1 VATQTKRTAE
11 FTIDY
16 LRFLDEHGQPTQA
29 LPEFAEDVSFLQ
41 SLYQSMVEL
50 RTFDAKAIALQRTG
64 KMGTYASTL
73 GQEAISV
80 ALGAAMQPEDVFC
93 PYYRDYG
100 TQLAR
105 GVTMEDILRYW
116 GGDERGSDFKGC
128 VEDLPICVPIASQ
141 VLHAVGVAY
150 AFHYRQQPRVAV
162 TTIGDGGTSKG
173 DFYEALNCAGLK
185 KLPVV
190 FVINN
195 NQYAISIPISEQT
208 GCRTLAQ
215 KGIAGEVR
223 SLQVD
228 GNDIIA
234 MYDAMRTALQQ
245 ARQGAGPTL
254 IEAITY
260 RMCDHTTADDARR
273 YRSEE
278 EVAKYKKED
287 PILRLRTFLASRGQ
301 WNEAQEK
308 ALIQAAQAKVVTV
321 VENYTNTPPRHP
333 ASMFQHLYAE
343 LPAAF
348 HSQKE
353 EVIHFGGGQHH
364 G

>member
-1 VATQTKRTAE
+1 MTAKTTTVASYTVE
-11 FTIDY
+11 H
-16 LRFLDEHGQPTQA
+16 LRFLDEHGQPTQT

-50 RTFDAKAIALQRTG
+50 RTFDTKAIALQRTG

-73 GQEAISV
+73 GQEAVFV
-80 ALGAAMQPEDVFC
+80 ALGAAMAPEDVLC

-128 VEDLPICVPIASQ
+128 LEDLPICVPIASQ
-141 VLHAVGVAY
+141 LLHAVGVAY
-150 AFHYRQQPRVAV
+150 AFQYRNQARVAV
-162 TTIGDGGTSKG
+162 TTVGDGGTSKG
-173 DFYEALNCAGLK
+173 DFYEALNMAGLK
-185 KLPVV
+185 KLPMV

-195 NQYAISIPISEQT
+195 NQYAISVPLKEQT
-208 GCRTLAQ
+208 GCHTLAQ
-215 KGIAGEVR
+215 KGISGEVR
-223 SLQVD
+223 SIQVD

-234 MYDAMRTALQQ
+234 LFHAMQEAVQN
-245 ARQGAGPTL
+245 ARQGEGPTL
-254 IEAITY
+254 IEAMTY

-278 EVAKYKKED
+278 EVAKHKKED
-287 PILRLRTFLASRGQ
+287 PILRLRTFLAERNH
-301 WNEAQEK
+301 WNEERER
-308 ALIQAAQAKVVTV
+308 ALIQSAQNKVATV
-321 VENYTNTPPRHP
+321 VENYMKTPTRPA
-333 ASMFQHLYAE
+333 ASMFNHLYAT
-343 LPAAF
+343 LPLALHA
-348 HSQKE
+348 QKE
-353 EVIHFGGGQHH
+353 EVARLGGPHH